1 MRLLSWK
8 LNYRVKRIHEQIEAL
23 ATLEADVLA
32 LQEVSVKTAA
42 IFHWELHQIGYPYI
56 IDSFQQAVT

>member
-1 MRLLSWK
+1 MRLLSWN
-8 LNYRVKRIHEQIEAL
+8 LNYRVKRIHEQIDAL
-23 ATLEADVLA
+23 VTFEADVLA

-42 IFHWELHQIGYPYI
+42 IFHRELHRIGYPYI